1 MNKLDIIIFILVL
14 IPALFG
20 LKNGFL
26 RSIFALIGIITG
38 LFLATNFNDQ
48 VSNAMSFI
56 KADPKILSIISF
68 VVIIVLT
75 YLIFVTIAG
84 KISRFNFVTK
94 TIDKLFGVSFGI
106 LKGLIIASL
115 ILLLSA
121 STISFFSKK
130 EIETSKLYSSV
141 INIAPDVYNYLQKYF
156 PNAHD
161 FYDELNKIFNGDKK
175 IIFNNSDLNSSLNY
189 NLHKA

>member
-38 LFLATNFNDQ
+38 LFLATNYNDQ
-48 VSNAMSFI
+48 LSNAIGFI
-56 KADPKILSIISF
+56 KADPIILSIISF
-68 VVIIVLT
+68 IVIIILT
-75 YLIFVTIAG
+75 YMVFVAIAG

-94 TIDKLFGVSFGI
+94 TIDKILGVSLGI

-115 ILLLSA
+115 ILLLS
-121 STISFFSKK
+121 SNTLNFFSKN
-130 EIETSKLYSSV
+130 EIETSKLYGSV
-141 INIAPDVYNYLQKYF
+141 LNIAPDVYSYMQKYF

-175 IIFNNSDLNSSLNY
+175 
-189 NLHKA
+189 